1 MLDVIFE
8 TVWLFVCVAAIHK
21 ESLYESFV
29 DSVCKLFNVSDSEVN
44 DIALLSRYYSLAFL
58 LW

>member
-58 LW
+58 L